1 MYTELDINLLPSAGR
16 GADPAAANPYA
27 NGLPDEQQ
35 RQLATRYAD
44 IFGLIVKHRNRV
56 SRVTFWGLS
65 DADSWLNRGRMNH
78 PLLWDRQRQPKPAFH
93 AVVDLL
99 KRAR

>member
-16 GADPAAANPYA
+16 GADPAAANPYV

-44 IFGLIVKHRNRV
+44 IFGLTVKHRNRV
-56 SRVTFWGLS
+56 SRVTFWVS
-65 DADSWLNRGRMNH
+65 VMPTRG
-78 PLLWDRQRQPKPAFH
+78 
-93 AVVDLL
+93 
-99 KRAR
+99 